1 MKILITGGAGYIGS
15 HTCKALARAG
25 YEPIAYDNLLEALR
39 AGSHS
44 KVYNLSNGQGFS
56 VREVIGQACKITGHK
71 IPLKI
76 GPRRA
81 GDAPSLVADATQI
94 KKDNNFQH

>member
-1 MKILITGGAGYIGS
+1 VHVLS
-15 HTCKALARAG
+15 
-25 YEPIAYDNLLEALR
+25 LEALR
-39 AGSHS
+39 EGSHS
-44 KVYNLSNGQGFS
+44 KIYNLGNGQGFS

-81 GDAPSLVADATQI
+81 GDAPSLVADAMQI
-94 KKDNNFQH
+94 KKDLNWIPRYQELEQIIDTAWQWHLYGCRTKNS